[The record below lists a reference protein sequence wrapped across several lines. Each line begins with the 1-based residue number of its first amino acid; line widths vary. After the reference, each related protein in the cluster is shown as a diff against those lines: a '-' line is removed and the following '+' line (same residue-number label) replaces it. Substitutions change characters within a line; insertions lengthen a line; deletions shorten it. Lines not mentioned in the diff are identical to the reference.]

1 MNRNTNRIRRTG
13 FSLFYAILT
22 VLVSV
27 CVLAGLFFIVK
38 NADENKISSGVTN
51 HADTANVNIIYP
63 TEPEHPKITYP
74 DIPDS
79 AKEFGEEVISEVG
92 VLLDLE
98 NNSVIAERDCQK
110 KIYPASLTKI
120 MTLIVAV
127 ENIEDYSKTFTMTHD
142 ILSPLYADDASMAG
156 FSENEKITMTDLLY
170 GTILPSGADAAT
182 GLAISV
188 SGSESEFVKLMNEK
202 AERLGLKNTHFMN
215 CTGLHDD
222 KQYSTAVDIAVM
234 LEYALQDD
242 MCREI
247 LSTYQYKTKV
257 TKEHPEGILLE
268 STMFS
273 RMYGDEAEGVTILGG
288 KTGYT
293 AEAGN
298 CLASFA
304 VKDGK
309 EYIAVTV
316 KGQSKWKPIFDSF
329 EIYEKYI
336 N

>member
-222 KQYSTAVDIAVM
+222 KQHS
-234 LEYALQDD
+234 
-242 MCREI
+242 C
-247 LSTYQYKTKV
+247 
-257 TKEHPEGILLE
+257 
-268 STMFS
+268 
-273 RMYGDEAEGVTILGG
+273 
-288 KTGYT
+288 GYC
-293 AEAGN
+293 GN
-298 CLASFA
+298 ARICITRRY
-304 VKDGK
+304 V
-309 EYIAVTV
+309 
-316 KGQSKWKPIFDSF
+316 P
-329 EIYEKYI
+329 
-336 N
+336 